1 MKALDSLGKRAC
13 DGLFP
18 LPAEENAMFKHLL
31 KALESLGKRACDGL
45 FSLPVEENKIVDPLL
60 KAWESLDKRACDGL
74 FPLPVKEKAISKPL
88 EGRETPRAHFL
99 DRQGEKAIASARLN
113 HPKSTIYRILRCFS
127 HIPFKKS
134 RPPEPPDYFLY
145 VLLTLLKSILF

>member
-18 LPAEENAMFKHLL
+18 LPV
-31 KALESLGKRACDGL
+31 KRKGNLQA
-45 FSLPVEENKIVDPLL
+45 
-60 KAWESLDKRACDGL
+60 
-74 FPLPVKEKAISKPL
+74 PL

-113 HPKSTIYRILRCFS
+113 PPNSTIDRILRCF
-127 HIPFKKS
+127 
-134 RPPEPPDYFLY
+134 
-145 VLLTLLKSILF
+145 